1 MSAAFC
7 LAIFGGAVIVALAV
21 LYRRWLSAW
30 WLSFTFW
37 MAEREER
44 ARGRKALMQRMEHEE
59 D

>member
-30 WLSFTFW
+30 WLSFTLW
-37 MAEREER
+37 MAAREER
-44 ARGRKALMQRMEHEE
+44 ARGRKALRQRMEHDE
-59 D
+59 